1 MINQN
6 NMKGEKI
13 MKKVIVV
20 SKTHLDLGFTN
31 YANVIRD
38 TYLNNFIPGAINLS
52 KQMNTDD
59 KKSFVWTTGSWIIKE
74 ALENGTDE
82 QRENVKKALKSRDL
96 VPHALPLTLH
106 TELLD
111 EDTLDYGL
119 SIIHKL
125 DEIRGEKTVSAKMTD
140 VPGHTK
146 GLVPMLSKH
155 GIKLLHLGVNG
166 ASALAEVPP
175 CFLWKVED
183 SEVVVI
189 YSGAYGGA
197 FKSDLIDEVLY
208 FDHTLDNRGT
218 PSKEK
223 IQAKLDK
230 IQQEFPGYTV
240 EAGSMDEIANR
251 LWEKRDS
258 LPVVTDEI
266 GDTWIHG
273 AASDPYKS
281 AALRELI
288 ELKNKWLADGSM
300 IKNSEE
306 YIGFTDALLCVAE
319 HTCGMDMKMH
329 FADYEHYLKPDFQK
343 ARAKDKVVMH
353 HLFRDFPQNFTIF
366 TSRLAGKHQ
375 KGSYKAIE
383 KSWEEQ
389 REYIKKAI
397 SYLSNEHK
405 QEAENAVE
413 ALIPKKSLVHGDDFS
428 LNNSVRA
435 GEWEVTFNKYGNI
448 NTLTFA
454 GDELISANN
463 LPFAEYRGFN
473 ESDYDFWLKNYT
485 RDLKETIT
493 WCIGDFARPLLKYVK
508 GKYPSGRFPY
518 KAVKA
523 SKIQNNGVD
532 GILIDCECD
541 KTVCQQLGAPKLIQL
556 LYTLSENGLK
566 NEVYWFDKDA
576 NRLTEAMYL
585 HFNLSKDSDILL
597 KKTGQWINPNEVV
610 GMGGKKLHAVRC
622 VKLQKSDN
630 SYIIRNYH
638 SPLFSPGKGK
648 ILEYDNKVE
657 DIKKDGIS
665 FVLHNN
671 VWGTNFPLWY
681 EDNAYFKFEI
691 TKE

>member
-1 MINQN
+1 
-6 NMKGEKI
+6 

-31 YANVIRD
+31 YAEVIRQ
-38 TYLNNFIPGAINLS
+38 TYLDKFIPGAIALAN
-52 KQMNTDD
+52 QMNTEE

-74 ALENGTDE
+74 ALENGTSE
-82 QRENVKKALKSRDL
+82 QRENVRNALKNRDL

-119 SIIHKL
+119 SIIHRL

-146 GLVPMLSKH
+146 GLVPMLAKH

-175 CFLWKVED
+175 CFLWRVD
-183 SEVVVI
+183 DAEVVVI

-223 IQAKLDK
+223 IQKKLDK
-230 IQQEFPGYTV
+230 IQSEFPGYAI
-240 EAGSMDEIANR
+240 EGGSMDEIANL
-251 LWEKRDS
+251 LWEQREK
-258 LPVVTDEI
+258 LPVVTEEI

-273 AASDPYKS
+273 AAADPFKS

-288 ELKNKWLADGSM
+288 DLKRKWLADGSM
-300 IKNSEE
+300 VKDTDE
-306 YIGFTDALLCVAE
+306 YIGFTDALLCIAE
-319 HTCGMDMKMH
+319 HTCGMDMKMY
-329 FADYEHYLKPDFQK
+329 FADYEHYLKSDFQK
-343 ARAKDKVVMH
+343 ARANDKVVMK

-375 KGSYKAIE
+375 QGSYKAIE
-383 KSWEEQ
+383 KSWAEQ
-389 REYIKKAI
+389 REYIYNGI
-397 SYLSNEHK
+397 SCLSAEHK
-405 QEAENAVE
+405 AEAEAHIKS
-413 ALIPKKSLVHGDDFS
+413 LIPKTPLEQGETVDISNIVKIGKWELS
-428 LNNSVRA
+428 LN
-435 GEWEVTFNKYGNI
+435 EYGNI
-448 NTLTFA
+448 GTLA
-454 GDELISANN
+454 CDGDEIISKNN
-463 LPFAEYRGFN
+463 TPILEYRGFDDT
-473 ESDYDFWLKNYT
+473 DYDFWLKNYT
-485 RDLKETIT
+485 RDIKETIT

-518 KAVKA
+518 RIKCA
-523 SKIQNNGVD
+523 SKLND
-532 GILIDCECD
+532 SILIDLECD
-541 KTVCQQLGAPKLIQL
+541 RIACYELGAPLLIQV
-556 LYTLSENGLK
+556 LYTLTENGLK
-566 NEVYWFDKDA
+566 FEVSWFNKDA

-585 HFNLSKDSDILL
+585 HLNLSSDGEVLL
-597 KKTGQWINPNEVV
+597 NKLGQWINPYDIV
-610 GMGGKKLHAVRC
+610 GMGGKKLSAVKC
-622 VKLQKSDN
+622 VKFSKGDN
-630 SYIIRNYH
+630 EYIIRNFH
-638 SPLFSPGKGK
+638 SPLFSAGKGK

-657 DIKKDGIS
+657 NIKKDGIS
-665 FVLHNN
+665 FVLHDN

-691 TKE
+691 TKN